1 MKASALLIA
10 GALAASLIPTL
21 AGAQP
26 RYVYGEGYFNP
37 AREAPPLIVRKRPFT
52 DSGTSV
58 PLGYDNEYMV
68 DQTETHRPVYS
79 SFMPDRF
86 GQDVL
91 PRPFDGLG
99 LY

>member
-1 MKASALLIA
+1 MKISALLIA
-10 GALAASLIPTL
+10 GALAASAIPTL
-21 AGAQP
+21 ASAQSQFI
-26 RYVYGEGYFNP
+26 RGEGYFDP
-37 AREAPPLIVRKRPFT
+37 AREAPPLIIRKRPFT

-58 PLGYDNEYMV
+58 PVGYDNEYMA
-68 DQTETHRPVYS
+68 DQTVTHRPVYS